1 MRRMGENYRK
11 EKITAEKTTV
21 ENITEENYVQEAKWV
36 IEHIKNYSGKPALTT
51 SKIRSIL
58 AKLSDI
64 YNQIINNTDEKL
76 SEEINSQIEYLK
88 VRIVY
93 ECGREK
99 LVKEFEEKADL
110 LKNLEKIKGSRKNF
124 ILFYRYMEALVAYH
138 RFQGG
143 KDL

>member
-1 MRRMGENYRK
+1 MRKTGENYRK
-11 EKITAEKTTV
+11 EKISSEKTTV

-36 IEHIKNYSGKPALTT
+36 IEHITRKDRKPALTT